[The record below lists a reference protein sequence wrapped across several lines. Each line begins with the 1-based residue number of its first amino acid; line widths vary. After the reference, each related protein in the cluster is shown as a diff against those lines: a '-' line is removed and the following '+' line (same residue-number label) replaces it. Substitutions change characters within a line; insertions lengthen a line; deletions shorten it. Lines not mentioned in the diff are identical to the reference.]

1 VKVTIGGKIS
11 FDTDTARVCFQGH
24 LALLEDRAQ
33 QLRRIAREME
43 MQADAIETHVAIFRD
58 SIE

>member
-1 VKVTIGGKIS
+1 MTVTIGGKIS

-24 LALLEDRAQ
+24 LAMLEERAQ
-33 QLRRIAREME
+33 QLRKAAKELEAEAGM
-43 MQADAIETHVAIFRD
+43 IEAHVAIFRD